1 MRIFEAL
8 NRDNDIRYI
17 CCSKS
22 TKIPAG
28 YRIIE
33 DVTKKERI
41 EYDFLAQELEST
53 EIPKSIQRL
62 IVALVAEHQQKIF
75 REV

>member
-1 MRIFEAL
+1 MRIFETL
-8 NRDNDIRYI
+8 NCENDVRYV

-22 TKIPAG
+22 TKIPTG
-28 YRIIE
+28 YRLIE
-33 DVTKKERI
+33 DVTKKEKI

-62 IVALVAEHQQKIF
+62 IVALVAEHQQRIF
-75 REV
+75 GEV